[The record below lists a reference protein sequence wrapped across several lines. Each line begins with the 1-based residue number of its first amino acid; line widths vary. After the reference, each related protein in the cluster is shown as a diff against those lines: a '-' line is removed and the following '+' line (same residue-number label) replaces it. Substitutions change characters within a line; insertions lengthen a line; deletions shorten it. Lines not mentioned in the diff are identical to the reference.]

1 MLIKNKFKI
10 GQIVWFIDKNH
21 VKSGEVE
28 SLQFYADKNF
38 SYYIE
43 YGVSDYK
50 DDFGRNCLTEHRL
63 FASKD
68 DLKKSL

>member
-10 GQIVWFIDKNH
+10 GQIVWFIDKNQ

-28 SLQFYADKNF
+28 SLTFYISKRVN
-38 SYYIE
+38 YIE

-50 DDFGRNCLTEHRL
+50 DDFGRNLLPEHLL